1 MILLFMIRKYF
12 ILILF
17 LSFGVNNYSQ
27 QYSVNYDEL
36 EIRPYRLPS
45 ILTSYG
51 GKNIENIDD
60 WERFRKQ
67 EIIHSFVSNI
77 YGRVPGDIDT
87 MRIITKESDGE
98 AFDGI
103 AKRKQLT
110 LVLEENSSKIRI
122 DLLIYLP
129 KTDKKVPVFLGYN
142 FFGNHTI
149 TDDQGVGITNSW
161 VPKRANLG
169 MNTNIASEESRGI
182 MKNRWPVEK
191 IIKAGYGLVT
201 LYCGDIDPDKDEFND
216 GVHSLFYAKD
226 QERPSPDEWGTIAA
240 WSWGLSRIMDYL
252 EDDEEIDD
260 ENVIVFGH
268 SRLGKAA
275 LWTAAS
281 DHRFAACIAN
291 NSGCMGAALSRRK
304 FGETVEVINKAF
316 PHWFCG
322 NFKKYSNNEDLLPVD
337 QHILLALIAPRPL
350 YVASASEDLWADPKG
365 EFLSLKH
372 ASVVYNLY
380 GIHGFSSS
388 EMPRINS
395 PVIDV
400 VSYHIRAGKHDVT
413 EFDWEQYI
421 TFARK
426 NLTAKNETRKK

>member
-1 MILLFMIRKYF
+1 MIQKNAVLILL
-12 ILILF
+12 LL
-17 LSFGVNNYSQ
+17 FGVNCYSQ
-27 QYSVNYDEL
+27 QYNVNYDES
-36 EIRPYRLPS
+36 EVNPYSLPS

-51 GKNIENIDD
+51 GMNIDNIDD
-60 WERFRKQ
+60 WEQFRRQ
-67 EIIHSFVSNI
+67 EIIHSFASNI

-87 MRIITKESDGE
+87 MRIITKEIDGE

-110 LVLEENSSKIRI
+110 LVLEKDNRKICI

-129 KTDKKVPVFLGYN
+129 KTDKKVPLFLGYN

-149 TDDQGVGITNSW
+149 TDDKGVGITNSW
-161 VPKRANLG
+161 VPKRANPG

-201 LYCGDIDPDKDEFND
+201 LYCGDIDPDKADFDD
-216 GVHSLFYAKD
+216 GVHSLFYARN
-226 QERPSPDEWGTIAA
+226 QQTPSPDEWGTIAA

-252 EDDEEIDD
+252 ETDEAIDEEK
-260 ENVIVFGH
+260 VIVLGH
-268 SRLGKAA
+268 SRLGKVA
-275 LWTAAS
+275 LWAAAS
-281 DHRFAACIAN
+281 DNRFAACIAN
-291 NSGCMGAALSRRK
+291 NSGCMGAALSKRN

-337 QHILLALIAPRPL
+337 QHMLLALIAPRPL
-350 YVASASEDLWADPKG
+350 YVASASDDLWADPKG
-365 EFLSLKH
+365 EFLSISH

-380 GIHGFSSS
+380 GIEGFTSSQ
-388 EMPRINS
+388 MPGINS

-400 VSYHIRAGKHDVT
+400 VSYHIRDGKHDIT

-421 TFARK
+421 AFASK
-426 NLTAKNETRKK
+426 NF